1 MPLSYHSMDISNKLI
16 WNLRDMGHTIR
27 YMSEGR
33 GSQKRILIILNKVGM
48 ITQSDLTEHLGIQS
62 GSASEVIGKL
72 ENAGLLIRTS
82 NPADHRTTILQLS
95 ERGKIQAIEAEYT
108 DALTQR
114 QYIRIHSTEDY
125 FIGGWSKANEIKSW
139 HLYEQFM
146 GLTGSSLIEKL
157 PEMPN

>member
-95 ERGKIQAIEAEYT
+95 ERGKIQAIEAEKQHNQQHQEMFSVLSET
-108 DALTQR
+108 EQETLLAL
-114 QYIRIHSTEDY
+114 
-125 FIGGWSKANEIKSW
+125 
-139 HLYEQFM
+139 L
-146 GLTGSSLIEKL
+146 EKVKKK
-157 PEMPN
+157 

>member
-95 ERGKIQAIEAEYT
+95 ECGKIQAIEAEKQHNQQHQEMFSVLSET
-108 DALTQR
+108 EQETLLALLEKVQSNWAQR
-114 QYIRIHSTEDY
+114 YHKNHKRKHQR
-125 FIGGWSKANEIKSW
+125 SK
-139 HLYEQFM
+139 
-146 GLTGSSLIEKL
+146 
-157 PEMPN
+157 